1 MKVKHTK
8 LKKSI
13 FLILICIS
21 LTTIFVV
28 SASAAWYDSGYTYSF
43 YVDDE
48 LVSTSPIY
56 FDSNDPGG
64 FHYYIVFFPSE
75 FEGFSSGY
83 YFINYYDFSQSNF
96 VNSIFLGSSFDISN
110 LSVFDSNSDPVDVIH
125 WGDQDIEGVLIYV
138 YAFFCRSDITF
149 NYSFPSSFTPS
160 FTDTVG
166 SGLTSS
172 LSWVGQVVESLTTG
186 PIRPLLEC
194 FAVTIS
200 VSALLL
206 GIYSIRRFIWGS

>member
-21 LTTIFVV
+21 LTTTFVV
-28 SASAAWYDSGYTYSF
+28 SASASWYDSGYTYSF

-48 LVSTSPIY
+48 LVYTASIF
-56 FDSNDPGG
+56 FDTNDPSALEFGI
-64 FHYYIVFFPSE
+64 FSIPS
-75 FEGFSSGY
+75 GIDGIPSGY
-83 YFINYYDFSQSNF
+83 YFCDAYSFINQDLSGL
-96 VNSIFLGSSFDISN
+96 VFLGSSFDISN
-110 LSVFDSNSDPVDVIH
+110 FSVFNSNSESLDLIH
-125 WGDQDIEGVLIYV
+125 LGDGDLEGVPVSSYV
-138 YAFFCRSDITF
+138 ILVRSDITF
-149 NYSFPSSFTPS
+149 VYSSSSPS
-160 FTDTVG
+160 FTDSVG

-186 PIRPLLEC
+186 SIKPLLEC

-200 VSALLL
+200 VSAFLL

>member
-1 MKVKHTK
+1 MNDKHTK

-21 LTTIFVV
+21 LTTTFVV
-28 SASAAWYDSGYTYSF
+28 SASAAWSDSGYTYSF

-48 LVSTSPIY
+48 LVKTSSIY
-56 FDSNDPGG
+56 FDSNDPFG
-64 FHYYIVFFPSE
+64 FFFLIALIPS
-75 FEGFSSGY
+75 GVDLLPSGY
-83 YFINYYDFSQSNF
+83 YFIDGYDFSSQDLSN
-96 VNSIFLGSSFDISN
+96 VIFLGSSFDISN
-110 LSVFDSNSDPVDVIH
+110 LSIFDSNSDPVNIITGGEDVYEGISI
-125 WGDQDIEGVLIYV
+125 WGYV
-138 YAFFCRSDITF
+138 FFCNSDITF
-149 NYSFPSSFTPS
+149 VYSSPSSFSPS

-172 LSWVGQVVESLTTG
+172 LSWVGQVFESLTTG
-186 PIRPLLEC
+186 SISPLLEC

-206 GIYSIRRFIWGS
+206 GIYSIRRFIWGF

>member
-21 LTTIFVV
+21 LTTTFVV
-28 SASAAWYDSGYTYSF
+28 SVSAAWYDSGYTYSF

-48 LVSTSPIY
+48 LVYTAPIY
-56 FDSNDPGG
+56 FDTNDPGA
-64 FHYYIVFFPSE
+64 FQFVIASIPSGLD
-75 FEGFSSGY
+75 GFSPGY
-83 YFINYYDFSQSNF
+83 YFIFGYDYYIQDLSR
-96 VNSIFLGSSFDISN
+96 VIFLGSSFDISN
-110 LSVFDSNSDPVDVIH
+110 LSVFNSNSESLDLIYF
-125 WGDQDIEGVLIYV
+125 GDGVLEGIDVSLYGFI
-138 YAFFCRSDITF
+138 ARSDI
-149 NYSFPSSFTPS
+149 SFVYFSPSSSPT

-172 LSWVGQVVESLTTG
+172 LGWVGQVFESLTTG